1 MRVFIAF
8 TEGVVEF
15 VSVAVFL
22 AVTIGWLAGA
32 AGNFLRNGVASPS
45 PRLRLSPWALS
56 TIARGSGSCGPS
68 PLSLLRLRR

>member
-15 VSVAVFL
+15 VSVAVVL

-32 AGNFLRNGVASPS
+32 AGNF
-45 PRLRLSPWALS
+45 
-56 TIARGSGSCGPS
+56 
-68 PLSLLRLRR
+68 